1 MEKGGIKGL
10 VKKRRAAASVEDEKA
25 RKKEQMCNRSKY

>member
-25 RKKEQMCNRSKY
+25 RKEGKNVQ